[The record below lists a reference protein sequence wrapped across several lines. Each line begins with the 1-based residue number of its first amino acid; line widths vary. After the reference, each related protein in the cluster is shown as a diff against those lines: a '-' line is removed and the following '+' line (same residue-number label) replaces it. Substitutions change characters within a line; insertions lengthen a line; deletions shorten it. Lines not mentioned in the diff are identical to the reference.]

1 MDQDNPE
8 VLRCYGLCEYRS
20 GNREEGMEFV
30 TKAFE
35 SNNKDAEI
43 ILNLVELSILEE
55 AWKNAQEYIQ
65 HYHTNIK
72 SLQFFDRKQ
81 KYYDEKMAIFE
92 EYVKD
97 KK

>member
-1 MDQDNPE
+1 
-8 VLRCYGLCEYRS
+8 
-20 GNREEGMEFV
+20 MELI

-35 SNNKDAEI
+35 TNKNDAEI

-55 AWKNAQEYIQ
+55 ERKHAKMYIE

-92 EYVKD
+92 EYVRTKD
-97 KK
+97 